1 MFNWDDDPDL
11 NITPLMDVMLVL
23 MAILMIA
30 APTITYQEQ
39 ITLPQG
45 SKQSQT
51 QKGDSITIRMDKDQK
66 IYVNNDIYS
75 LATFSS
81 QFANKSHLDPKTN
94 IYIRADETLAYK
106 DIMLLL
112 KSVKMAGFQNV
123 SLIAQ

>member
-1 MFNWDDDPDL
+1 MFHWDDDPDL

-51 QKGDSITIRMDKDQK
+51 KKSDSVTIRMDRNQK
-66 IYVNNDIYS
+66 IYINNDVYS

-81 QFANKSHLDPKTN
+81 RFANKLDMDPKIN

-106 DIMLLL
+106 DIMFLL
-112 KSVKMAGFQNV
+112 KSIKMAGFENV
-123 SLIAQ
+123 SLVTQ